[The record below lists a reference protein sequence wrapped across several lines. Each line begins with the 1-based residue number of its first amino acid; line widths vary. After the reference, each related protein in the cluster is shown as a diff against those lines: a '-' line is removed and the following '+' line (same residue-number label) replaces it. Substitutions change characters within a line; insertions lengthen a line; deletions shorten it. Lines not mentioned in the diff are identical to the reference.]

1 MEYFCSPLQLN
12 HRILSNS
19 SCTVHEPVRVYL
31 EIGIPMYLTLSKL
44 VPLSHI
50 SGINSASENETY
62 LGNDDLW
69 RETLDGQ
76 SFCNGV
82 PRTLHVH
89 QRSWKKFSDR
99 MEFEW
104 HSFHAESETTTVT
117 ANCRSIPLLRDN
129 IVIF

>member
-1 MEYFCSPLQLN
+1 MEYFCYPLQLN
-12 HRILSNS
+12 HRLLSSS

-31 EIGIPMYLTLSKL
+31 VIGIPMYLTWSKL

-76 SFCNGV
+76 SFCEGV

-104 HSFHAESETTTVT
+104 NSFHAESETTIAV
-117 ANCRSIPLLRDN
+117 CQSRPLLRGN
-129 IVIF
+129 IVLF

>member
-31 EIGIPMYLTLSKL
+31 VIGIPMYVTLSKL

-104 HSFHAESETTTVT
+104 QLPCWIRNHYCSLPKHTTFKGQYCHIL
-117 ANCRSIPLLRDN
+117 N
-129 IVIF
+129 